1 MSLCVVFSLFAAS
14 AGGSECESH
23 AARDHSAALLIQR
36 RWRGWSARNWLHLCH
51 QNALLIQKS
60 YRGYCGRRR
69 FLLAHRSREESAAKS
84 FFDAQ
89 AIRIQKYVR
98 GWISRKYTQDIYAR
112 RSYISNVASVG
123 DALLIASDRA
133 ESEQILY
140 LASNGE
146 AKRNA
151 QFDSLVSNAHH
162 LLGTKSIPGVFVNPL
177 SGVAATAFDIDMEN
191 HIQEAFRNRQAQL
204 RKLRTNVF
212 VPTSAT
218 QQQQQQQQQQAV
230 VISAPPAAVA
240 AASVSLFSAS
250 NARADSSLSSI
261 DHHPTAIY
269 SPSSAVRGSSSSSG
283 ASSRASRPTSGG
295 RLAPLPSQQQQQQQS
310 TAVPASSSS
319 SSSALL
325 AQTQVRGGRSTAT
338 GAASSSSSSSSV
350 NLSNASS
357 TSSLHASTTRPQASP
372 NSQNKLPTI
381 RSQQQQQQSSSAA
394 GTPSGRTLDAA
405 QLYASKIHQSEEEKP
420 VSYTHL

>member
-218 QQQQQQQQQQAV
+218 QQQQQQQQQQAELGERGVESAVLAV
-230 VISAPPAAVA
+230 VAVTAVLLCVVGVLRASCSNPPNGCVSLLRASLLRCASRATSAAEA
-240 AASVSLFSAS
+240 AADAAS
-250 NARADSSLSSI
+250 
-261 DHHPTAIY
+261 
-269 SPSSAVRGSSSSSG
+269 
-283 ASSRASRPTSGG
+283 
-295 RLAPLPSQQQQQQQS
+295 
-310 TAVPASSSS
+310 ASSSS
-319 SSSALL
+319 AH
-325 AQTQVRGGRSTAT
+325 R
-338 GAASSSSSSSSV
+338 
-350 NLSNASS
+350 
-357 TSSLHASTTRPQASP
+357 
-372 NSQNKLPTI
+372 
-381 RSQQQQQQSSSAA
+381 
-394 GTPSGRTLDAA
+394 
-405 QLYASKIHQSEEEKP
+405 
-420 VSYTHL
+420 